1 MIDLK
6 NPAWDFGDEY
16 AFWEDTEYVTPQIEH
31 NIRPHGNQGDNPETR
46 SACTIVWATNQLI
59 RLFWID
65 LNREKTNILYK
76 EVIKYCQKY
85 WYVVWSGRST
95 PTAVNVVCKWW
106 NEIWYKTFN
115 KEQVFWLRL
124 YWNHQKI
131 LEALD
136 KGHLVWFTKEL
147 NFSSDQVEGLVHH
160 DVSLY
165 PKSIGH
171 RLNWAWVDYITATGW
186 ADISKAERWAEDNYH
201 GQIWEFFAFQEVKPF
216 INHWIYAYWYVIMPV
231 SCKKESVEEQK
242 KRIAN
247 EKAINAIIWILSST
261 YWDIDDDF
269 QLMSSAYAWAIRDR
283 YNNRPLIENQEK
295 KVYQAVIDLLSYAWK
310 FAGEEEKE
318 KYSELASYLRNKF
331 WLK

>member
-1 MIDLK
+1 MNEI
-6 NPAWDFGDEY
+6 NTAWDYWDEY
-16 AFWEDTEYVTPQIEH
+16 AFWEDTEYTTPQIEH
-31 NIRPHGNQGDNPETR
+31 NIRPHGNQWDNPETR

-65 LNREKTNILYK
+65 LNREKTNLLYK
-76 EVIKYCQKY
+76 EVIKYCQNY
-85 WYVVWSGRST
+85 WYVVWNGRST

-115 KEQVFWLRL
+115 KEKVFWLRL

-131 LEALD
+131 IEALD
-136 KGHLVWFTKEL
+136 KGHLVWFTKEI

-165 PKSIGH
+165 PKSIWH
-171 RLNWAWVDYITATGW
+171 RLNWAWVVYITATGW

-242 KRIAN
+242 IRIAKT
-247 EKAINAIIWILSST
+247 KAINATISVLST
-261 YWDIDDDF
+261 TWWDLSNEE
-269 QLMSSAYAWAIRDR
+269 QLMSSALATELR
-283 YNNRPLIENQEK
+283 NNPGSREKIEDQTK
-295 KVYQAVIDLLSYAWK
+295 KATQAVTDLLSYAWK
-310 FAGEEEKE
+310 FVDEEDQKLF
-318 KYSELASYLRNKF
+318 SDLASHLRVKHN
-331 WLK
+331 LK